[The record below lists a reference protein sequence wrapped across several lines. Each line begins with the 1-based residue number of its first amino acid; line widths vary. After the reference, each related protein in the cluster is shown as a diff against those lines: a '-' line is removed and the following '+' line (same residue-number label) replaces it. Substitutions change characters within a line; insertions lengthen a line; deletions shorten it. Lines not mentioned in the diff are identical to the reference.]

1 MTAYELRISD
11 WSSYV
16 CSSDLDEQVWVA
28 VVIQWT
34 MAISGF
40 LIGRFIAPRWRQ
52 TGALTAAEFMQQRF
66 GSGVHRFYTYVFL
79 LMSFAYNGAFLY
91 PVAKQVNV
99 STGMP
104 SHWAILLFGLMAVL
118 YTPSGGLWAVIVTNV
133 LRFVVFTAAVLIVVP
148 LAFEIGRAHV

>member
-34 MAISGF
+34 MAIAGF

-52 TGALTAAEFMQQRF
+52 TGVLTAAEFMQQRF
-66 GSGVHRFYTYVFL
+66 GSGVHKFYTYVLL
-79 LMSFAYNGAFLY
+79 LMSVAFNGAFLS
-91 PVAKQVNV
+91 PEAKLVDV
-99 STGMP
+99 STGLP
-104 SHWAILLFGLMAVL
+104 SHGAILLFGLMAVL
-118 YTPSGGLWAVIVTNV
+118 YNSSGGTGEDND
-133 LRFVVFTAAVLIVVP
+133 
-148 LAFEIGRAHV
+148 